1 MHYNNSRAACWAS
14 CRMTRCL
21 VNIVQVPAG
30 LEEAVCSLSRGERA
44 VFSCPAASLRS
55 SPDSMWVLPPDLQYI
70 ELDVILLAMI
80 EASLIFHLWICHHAT
95 HLEPQIFVHASH
107 EPCPQT
113 CRSQVG
119 LALLNEASAQSDTT
133 MICPFSSVLGACGHI
148 SARLDCS
155 GLI

>member
-1 MHYNNSRAACWAS
+1 MNFTQKLA
-14 CRMTRCL
+14 
-21 VNIVQVPAG
+21 QVPAG

-55 SPDSMWVLPPDLQYI
+55 SPDPMWALPPDLQYV
-70 ELDVILLAMI
+70 ELDVTLLGMI
-80 EASLIFHLWICHHAT
+80 EASLIFYLCTCHHPT
-95 HLEPQIFVHASH
+95 HQESQKSVHASH

-119 LALLNEASAQSDTT
+119 LALLTMNEASAQSDTT
-133 MICPFSSVLGACGHI
+133 MFCPFSSVLGACGHI